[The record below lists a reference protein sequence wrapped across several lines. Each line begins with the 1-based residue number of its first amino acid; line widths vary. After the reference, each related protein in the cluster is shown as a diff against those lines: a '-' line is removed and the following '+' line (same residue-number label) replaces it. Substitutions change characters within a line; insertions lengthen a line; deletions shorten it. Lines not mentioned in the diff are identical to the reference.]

1 MGRISIF
8 RSPDFLPI
16 CIPNTVDH
24 RNYRPHIPLLALV
37 YTNTH
42 LLGQGRLGEN
52 YSGLIYETPGRAKGR
67 GPRLTRPHFL
77 LSRPLIHVSWLRLSE
92 ASPRYLAKYLKTVAV
107 FRLLSQQ
114 LWNIWHIQSCI
125 QASKNRV
132 YTFLK
137 ISRLWAPHFLCCEGA
152 VICHSGPG
160 RGTIAW
166 AGACPLT
173 PSQRPLIRL
182 TFLQGSDAIT
192 PHTLCV
198 LR

>member
-1 MGRISIF
+1 MPQNVQQKQPGPRVLLCSPPPSYDVICPARVAVGRISFF

-67 GPRLTRPHFL
+67 GPRLTRPRFL
-77 LSRPLIHVSWLRLSE
+77 LSRPFIHVTCLRLSE
-92 ASPRYLAKYLKTVAV
+92 ASPRYLAKYLKTAAV

-114 LWNIWHIQSCI
+114 LWNIWHNPSEQEQSLHVP
-125 QASKNRV
+125 KN
-132 YTFLK
+132 L
-137 ISRLWAPHFLCCEGA
+137 SP
-152 VICHSGPG
+152 SGSSF
-160 RGTIAW
+160 
-166 AGACPLT
+166 PL
-173 PSQRPLIRL
+173 P
-182 TFLQGSDAIT
+182 
-192 PHTLCV
+192 
-198 LR
+198 